1 VRFYQR
7 ANGLPPGNSYLK
19 SEYCGIDFSF
29 YFIIRKC
36 YFTVSKRRRR
46 RDGGMNIQAVAASR
60 SIISLEKNLSD
71 SEKDVIVIGTG
82 IAGLAAAKHA
92 AEQGLSVLV
101 LESNV
106 FGGLVLNV
114 NELDGEVQ
122 GSGAELAS
130 GMLGEIGDLGVEN
143 VSETVSGLSA
153 DDAGVTVSTDAG
165 DYRARAVIIA
175 SGARLKRLG
184 VPGEAQFEGR
194 GVAQCADCD
203 GPLYQGQD
211 VVVVGGGDS
220 ALQEALVLAGYANKV
235 HLVHRGAKFRARPE
249 LVEAVSG
256 RGNIVVRW
264 NSIVEEITGGE
275 GVSAVRV
282 RDTAKGA
289 VGDIACSGIFAY
301 VGLAPNSQFVP
312 AQADRDSTGC
322 LLTDISMQT
331 RLPGVFAIGA
341 VRSGYGGML
350 SDAIN
355 EAVVAAEAAV
365 RLVASK

>member
-1 VRFYQR
+1 
-7 ANGLPPGNSYLK
+7 
-19 SEYCGIDFSF
+19 
-29 YFIIRKC
+29 
-36 YFTVSKRRRR
+36 
-46 RDGGMNIQAVAASR
+46 M
-60 SIISLEKNLSD
+60 SD

-82 IAGLAAAKHA
+82 IAGLAAARHA
-92 AEQGLSVLV
+92 AEQGLSVLA

-114 NELDGEVQ
+114 NELEGEVQ

-130 GMLGEIGDLGVEN
+130 SMLGEIGDLGVEN
-143 VSETVSGLSA
+143 VSEAVTGLSA
-153 DDAGVTVSTDAG
+153 DDSGVSVSTDSG
-165 DYRARAVIIA
+165 EYRARAVIIA

-184 VPGEAQFEGR
+184 VPGEMEFEGR

-235 HLVHRGAKFRARPE
+235 HLVHRGTKFRARPA

-256 RGNIVVRW
+256 RDNIAVRW
-264 NSIVEEITGGE
+264 NAIVEEITGGE

-282 RDTAKGA
+282 RDTVQGM
-289 VGDIACSGIFAY
+289 VEDIACSGIFAY
-301 VGLAPNSQFVP
+301 VGLAPNSEFVP
-312 AQADRDSTGC
+312 AQADRDPAGC
-322 LLTDISMQT
+322 LLTDASMQT

-350 SDAIN
+350 AEAMNDA
-355 EAVVAAEAAV
+355 AVASAAAV
-365 RLVASK
+365 RFIASK